1 MFVPLFAA
9 WEGRVWRVRRDK
21 CRIAGNWGRMNC
33 NVILC
38 DHKICSIDMCWN
50 TCFKFTWTMEQVEG
64 KLSMFQI
71 RECQYINWS
80 PLIFID
86 LSTLCRFNVRN
97 VVRDFPNIHAKGAM
111 YDFFVHQ
118 STILHNKLKPICTS
132 KRMEWNA
139 TSNMVMFDSWMSMH

>member
-1 MFVPLFAA
+1 MIHKLMSYALACSLCKVVVYGSSDKKYIIVYNIKLVPTISESLSTSLLFILYYMCWGWFNIVFVPLFAA

-71 RECQYINWS
+71 RDVNI
-80 PLIFID
+80 LIE
-86 LSTLCRFNVRN
+86 
-97 VVRDFPNIHAKGAM
+97 
-111 YDFFVHQ
+111 VH
-118 STILHNKLKPICTS
+118 SYS
-132 KRMEWNA
+132 
-139 TSNMVMFDSWMSMH
+139 